1 MATESNAGY
10 HCEETFSS
18 ALNRHAISFQ
28 SGAINSTCEML
39 PMGNFYAVNS
49 SAAATPAGMVFSGS
63 SSSIISNNPVIS
75 QAGSSSSGSLLL
87 DSVPGLKHDAGLAV
101 EWSVEEQC
109 KLERGLVEYASEP
122 SIMKY
127 IKIAAILRDKT
138 VRDVALRCRWM
149 MRKRRKPDDL
159 ILGKKLNNRK
169 ILFCSSLLPFTTA
182 YTLTFCR
189 FLGNKPSVLNIFAY
203 RFIAS
208 ANCLDKL
215 VESSSKPSIVSVPSF
230 DMTGYPFMMNHMG
243 QNGCLPFEVS
253 GMSSTAKHLLEQN
266 AQALS
271 QITTNLSAYKLQDNI
286 DLFCCTRNNLNSILN
301 DMRHMPGIMSQM
313 PPLPVSI
320 NEDLANSILP
330 NTI

>member
-169 ILFCSSLLPFTTA
+169 
-182 YTLTFCR
+182 
-189 FLGNKPSVLNIFAY
+189 
-203 RFIAS
+203 
-208 ANCLDKL
+208 DKL

-243 QNGCLPFEVS
+243 QNGCLPFE